1 MQVQFGCTD
10 KLNCKLWQHTPGY
23 TLLGCHHLFVYV
35 MQTTTVNLLFF
46 SFLYKNVSAC
56 YIHYWKKEEM
66 QNACLCANLKNT
78 VDLWHIYMAYSHM
91 AYIHMGGTTWTKGQF
106 PRGALTSLHLS

>member
-1 MQVQFGCTD
+1 
-10 KLNCKLWQHTPGY
+10 
-23 TLLGCHHLFVYV
+23 
-35 MQTTTVNLLFF
+35 
-46 SFLYKNVSAC
+46 
-56 YIHYWKKEEM
+56 M

-106 PRGALTSLHLS
+106 PREALTSLHLS

>member
-46 SFLYKNVSAC
+46 LFYTKMSVLVIF
-56 YIHYWKKEEM
+56 ITGKKKKCKM
-66 QNACLCANLKNT
+66 PVCVL
-78 VDLWHIYMAYSHM
+78 I
-91 AYIHMGGTTWTKGQF
+91 
-106 PRGALTSLHLS
+106 

>member
-1 MQVQFGCTD
+1 MAAHAGVHVAWMSPFVC
-10 KLNCKLWQHTPGY
+10 L
-23 TLLGCHHLFVYV
+23 CHANHNSQSSV
-35 MQTTTVNLLFF
+35 F

-106 PRGALTSLHLS
+106 PREALTSLHLS